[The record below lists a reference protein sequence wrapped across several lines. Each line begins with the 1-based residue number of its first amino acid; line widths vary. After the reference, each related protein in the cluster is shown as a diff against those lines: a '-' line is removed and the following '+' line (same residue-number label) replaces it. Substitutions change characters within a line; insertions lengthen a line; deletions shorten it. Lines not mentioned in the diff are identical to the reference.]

1 MASGEDDGRDGGW
14 SPLLTAAEA
23 GRLEAAAAAIAA
35 GADVNAADADGWTPL
50 QLAAL
55 NDRTAV
61 VAMLLAQ
68 PGIDANRGNRWK
80 STPLMLAASRGNVAA
95 VRLLAERD
103 DARLDARA
111 EYYGRTPL
119 IEAARNGH
127 AEVVALLLAKGA
139 DVNVRD
145 KTGRNTALIEAI
157 KNRRE
162 DVARLLLDTG
172 RIDFADRDARL
183 SALVWAGSVG
193 DPALREALQAAVRG
207 FFERDAAAAPA
218 G

>member
-1 MASGEDDGRDGGW
+1 MASAGETERADW
-14 SPLLTAAEA
+14 SPLMTAAEA
-23 GRLEAAAAAIAA
+23 GALDDAGAAIAA
-35 GADVNAADADGWTPL
+35 GADVNAADEDGWTPL

-55 NDRTAV
+55 NDHTAV
-61 VAMLLAQ
+61 AALLLAQ
-68 PGIDANRGNRWK
+68 PGIDANKGNKWK
-80 STPLMLAASRGNVAA
+80 STPLMLAASRGHAA
-95 VRLLAERD
+95 TVRLLADRA

-127 AEVVALLLAKGA
+127 LEVVALLLAKGA
-139 DVNVRD
+139 DVNVAD

-157 KNRRE
+157 KGRRE
-162 DVARLLLDTG
+162 DVARLLLDSG
-172 RIDFADRDARL
+172 RVDFADKDARL
-183 SALVWAGSVG
+183 AALVWAGSAG
-193 DPALREALQAAVRG
+193 GPALREALQAAVRR